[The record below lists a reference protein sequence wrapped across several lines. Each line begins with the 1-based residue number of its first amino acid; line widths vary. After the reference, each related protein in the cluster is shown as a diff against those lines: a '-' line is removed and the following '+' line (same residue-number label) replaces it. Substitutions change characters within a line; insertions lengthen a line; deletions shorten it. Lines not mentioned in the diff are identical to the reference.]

1 MSARDKQI
9 IEYILEE
16 DRSAVLILEIGERY
30 IFNFFKD
37 ISYENERKEKE
48 KDNRSSISTKLNYY

>member
-16 DRSAVLILEIGERY
+16 DRSAVLILEIGENKY

-48 KDNRSSISTKLNYY
+48 KIIAYQFRLN

>member
-37 ISYENERKEKE
+37 INENERKEKE